1 MSKKNIKTLLLYLSI
16 FAIAFQVI
24 AQDTKPVNK
33 QLIDDLIAT
42 KIAMDRSG
50 YFKERY
56 TIQLFYGE
64 RDKAIETKDNYD
76 LLDLAWESELK
87 WETPNHKVWVG
98 TYRSRL
104 EADRALLTIK
114 ENYKDAFILKP

>member
-42 KIAMDRSG
+42 KIDMDRSG
-50 YFKERY
+50 DFKDRY

-76 LLDLAWESELK
+76 LLDLAW
-87 WETPNHKVWVG
+87 
-98 TYRSRL
+98 
-104 EADRALLTIK
+104 
-114 ENYKDAFILKP
+114 

>member
-1 MSKKNIKTLLLYLSI
+1 MSKKNIKTLLLSLGI

-24 AQDTKPVNK
+24 AQETKPLNK
-33 QLIDDLIAT
+33 QLMDDLIAT

-50 YFKERY
+50 YFKDRY

-76 LLDLAWESELK
+76 LLELAWESELK

-114 ENYKDAFILKP
+114 KNYKDAFILKP